1 MSQNSIKRQ
10 RHDSVTGFFSQHTTC
25 RFNLLLRYFG
35 EKPNKPCGH
44 CDPCLT
50 ESSRSSMVIQTDILQ
65 LLSAKALTG
74 NAIIATMSD
83 VEVAVKEA
91 LIAGL
96 ERHLWLV
103 NDKGFYSLP

>member
-1 MSQNSIKRQ
+1 
-10 RHDSVTGFFSQHTTC
+10 
-25 RFNLLLRYFG
+25 
-35 EKPNKPCGH
+35 H